1 MDNPW
6 SRGINAFFHQY
17 TPAALERDRE
27 GLERESF
34 GKFYSGI
41 TPDTS
46 MEEILKRSQTTPGLN
61 PEKGSRVAAAIEGVR
76 KSKRELDL
84 KDQQK
89 ALRDQTLKLAQA
101 DDKNID
107 DSAIANNLSQ
117 MDKDTYDQTIRGL
130 THIKPEKYKS
140 LTPYQQSSVDIRN
153 KQLAY
158 KEKSPEFISKHING
172 LLKNDYDYNF
182 TPDEKSWLNRRV
194 GEMVNNQTNP
204 VDVGT
209 ATDMAFQEA
218 LDRRQLI
225 EDAEIPPEPSIY
237 GHDETRNEATVKI
250 AKLMN
255 ELGYSTKAQFAK
267 LAKKAEWN
275 KKADID
281 YMWDKLMEFKKST
294 QGAEKAE
301 QPKKKTIEDAE
312 ALMFGD

>member
-6 SRGINAFFHQY
+6 SRGVNAFFHQY

-34 GKFYSGI
+34 HKFYSGI

-46 MEEILKRSQTTPGLN
+46 MEEILKRSHTTPGIK
-61 PEKGSRVAAAIEGVR
+61 PETGSRVAAAIEGVR
-76 KSKRELDL
+76 KTKKEQNF

-89 ALRDQTLKLAQA
+89 SLRDQTLKLAQA
-101 DDKNID
+101 DDENID

-130 THIKPEKYKS
+130 GHIKPDKYKA

-158 KEKSPEFISKHING
+158 KEKSPEFISKHLNG
-172 LLKNDYDYNF
+172 VLKNDSEYNF
-182 TPDEKSWLNRRV
+182 NADEKSWLNKRV
-194 GEMVNNQTNP
+194 GELAKNP
-204 VDVGT
+204 ANPIDVGT
-209 ATDMAFQEA
+209 ATDMALQEA
-218 LDRRQLI
+218 LDRRQLVD
-225 EDAEIPPEPSIY
+225 DAEIPPEPSVY

-255 ELGYSTKAQFAK
+255 DLGQSTKAQFAT
-267 LAKKAEWN
+267 LAKKSGWK

-281 YMWDKLMEFKKST
+281 YMWNKIMEFKQST
-294 QGAEKAE
+294 QGEEKAT
-301 QPKKKTIEDAE
+301 PKKKTVEDAK
-312 ALMFGD
+312 AFLFG